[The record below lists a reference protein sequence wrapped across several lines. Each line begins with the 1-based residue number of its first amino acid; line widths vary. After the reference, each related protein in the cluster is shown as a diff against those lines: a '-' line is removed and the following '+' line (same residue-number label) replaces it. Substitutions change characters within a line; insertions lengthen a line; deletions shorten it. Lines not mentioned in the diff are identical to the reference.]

1 MINKNFIKNRIYTMP
16 ARNLSLSALIPLAAA
31 CLWSVSGLATA
42 SDSQSEL
49 RAEGEKQFIR
59 CVSCHSMSAEDT
71 SPIGPHLE
79 GIVGRHTA
87 ALPDF
92 DYTDDLHQREFVW
105 DEEQLDLWLT
115 KPHEIVPGMCMPFMG
130 LPKAEHRA
138 ALIEYL
144 KAP

>member
-1 MINKNFIKNRIYTMP
+1 MA
-16 ARNLSLSALIPLAAA
+16 ARSLSLSTLISLAAA
-31 CLWSVSGLATA
+31 CLWSGSVLASA
-42 SDSQSEL
+42 ADSQTEL

-59 CVSCHSMSAEDT
+59 CVSCHSMNAADT
-71 SPIGPHLE
+71 WPIGPHLE
-79 GIVGRHTA
+79 GIVGRQTA

-92 DYTDDLHQREFVW
+92 DYTEDLREREFVW

>member
-1 MINKNFIKNRIYTMP
+1 MTVRG
-16 ARNLSLSALIPLAAA
+16 LSLFACIPLAAA
-31 CLWSVSGLATA
+31 FLWSGSALAA
-42 SDSQSEL
+42 GPESEAKSEL

-59 CVSCHSMSAEDT
+59 CVSCHSMNAEDT
-71 SPIGPHLE
+71 WPIGPHLE
-79 GIVGRHTA
+79 GIVGRSTA

-92 DYTDDLHQREFVW
+92 DYTEDLREREFVW